1 MRVKDYLRQ
10 YETATR
16 RIKRL
21 EARYRELND
30 LAGCVRSP
38 MDTDGQP
45 RAMNTGKPTEEKA
58 VKMADVFRELE
69 QARNEALDI
78 QFEVF
83 QVIYQVPGICG
94 DVLAERYIN
103 LKTWPEVAESVGYS
117 LRWTHELHHRG
128 LEYIKQTPSLYRKA
142 LNCTF

>member
-10 YETATR
+10 YELATR

-30 LAGCVRSP
+30 IAGCIKSP

-45 RAMNTGKPTEEKA
+45 RGTISGKPTEEKA
-58 VKMADVFRELE
+58 VKMADVLLDLE
-69 QARNEALDI
+69 KAKNEALDI

-83 QVIYQVPGICG
+83 SVIYQVPDAPG

-103 LKTWPEVAESVGYS
+103 LKTWEEVARSVGYS
-117 LRWTHELHHRG
+117 VRWTHELHHRG
-128 LEYIKQTPSLYRKA
+128 LDYIKNTPSLYKKA
-142 LNCTF
+142 LNCTL

>member
-10 YETATR
+10 YEVATR

-21 EARYRELND
+21 EAKYQELNTI
-30 LAGCVRSP
+30 AGCIRSP

-45 RAMNTGKPTEEKA
+45 RGTISGKPTEEKA
-58 VKMADVFRELE
+58 VKMADVLLDLE
-69 QARNEALDI
+69 KAKRDALYV

-83 QVIYQVPGICG
+83 TVINKVPGVYG

-103 LKTWPEVAESVGYS
+103 LKTWDEVAKAVGYS
-117 LRWTHELHHRG
+117 VRWTHELHHRG
-128 LEYIKQTPSLYRKA
+128 LEYIKHTPSLYNKA
-142 LNCTF
+142 LNCTL

>member
-10 YETATR
+10 YEIATK

-21 EARYRELND
+21 EERYRELN
-30 LAGCVRSP
+30 LIAGCVKSP

-45 RAMNTGKPTEEKA
+45 RGTISGKPTEEKA
-58 VKMADVFRELE
+58 VKMADVLLE
-69 QARNEALDI
+69 IEKAKREALYV

-83 QVIYQVPGICG
+83 SVIYQVPDAPG

-103 LKTWPEVAESVGYS
+103 LKTWEEVARSVGYS
-117 LRWTHELHHRG
+117 VRWTHELHHRG
-128 LEYIKQTPSLYRKA
+128 LDYIKNTPSLYNNA
-142 LNCTF
+142 LNCTL